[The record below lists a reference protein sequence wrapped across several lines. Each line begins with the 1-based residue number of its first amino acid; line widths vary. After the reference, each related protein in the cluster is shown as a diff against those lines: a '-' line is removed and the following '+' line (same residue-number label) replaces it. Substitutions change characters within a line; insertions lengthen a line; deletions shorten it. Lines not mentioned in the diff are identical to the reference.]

1 MARRWTHGAV
11 PLDIAFW
18 GKHSARQ
25 ETEISFLVWNNL
37 ENPISVALHLA
48 QRMGLV
54 RSQCRQKSKLPC
66 FVFLFIFP
74 VATGIPS
81 GPEAQKKLFCR
92 TLRDFRASLERRL
105 IAVNRDSYVV
115 LASLSTDGPSKN

>member
-1 MARRWTHGAV
+1 MACRWTHGGV
-11 PLDIAFW
+11 PSDIAFW

-37 ENPISVALHLA
+37 ENPISVALGPADGTRPQPMPTEIKTTLLRLA
-48 QRMGLV
+48 IYLSGRDWN
-54 RSQCRQKSKLPC
+54 
-66 FVFLFIFP
+66 
-74 VATGIPS
+74 TGWS
-81 GPEAQKKLFCR
+81 RGVKKNLCR

-115 LASLSTDGPSKN
+115 LASLSTDVPSKN